1 LPYDPRPRRPPDL
14 PMTTSAPQ
22 TTRVAVVG
30 GGPAGLMAA
39 EVANAAG
46 LQVDLFEAK
55 GSVGRKF
62 LIAGKG
68 GLNLTH
74 GESRPGFDARYGERR
89 PEIARWLDAFDGDA
103 LRDWARGLGVETY
116 VGSSGRVFPNDRK
129 AAPLLRGWVR
139 RLRDAGVRFHVHHRW
154 LGWSADGA
162 LRFAT
167 SEGECRVRAD
177 ATVLALGG
185 ASWPEL
191 GSDGA
196 WVDLLAARGIDIAP
210 LRASNC
216 GFDVGWSAVL
226 SDKHAGAPLKPVV
239 AHWTDD
245 AGTPQS
251 LQGECVLTATGVEGS
266 LVYALSAMLRE
277 RIARDGATTLHLD
290 LAPGRSLERLEALLS
305 APRGKRS
312 IGDHLR
318 RQTGL
323 DAAKAALIFET
334 LPREAMND
342 PACVAARVKRLPLSL
357 KNPRPVAEAISTAG
371 GVRLEA
377 LDDSLQLKSMPGV
390 FCAGEMLDWE
400 APTGGY
406 LLTACFASG
415 LIAGRGVVTRTQGA
429 PRRPL

>member
-1 LPYDPRPRRPPDL
+1 MSSDTPD
-14 PMTTSAPQ
+14 
-22 TTRVAVVG
+22 TTRVAIVG

-46 LQVDLFEAK
+46 LQVDVFEGK

-74 GESRPGFDARYGERR
+74 GEPRPGFDARYRERA
-89 PEIARWLDAFDGDA
+89 PQVARWLNVFDGEA
-103 LRDWARGLGVETY
+103 LRAWARGLGVETY

-139 RLRDAGVRFHVHHRW
+139 RLRERGVRFHVHHRW
-154 LGWSADGA
+154 TGWSDDGA

-167 SEGECRVRAD
+167 PAGEHSVRAD

-191 GSDGA
+191 GSDGGWVPLLA
-196 WVDLLAARGIDIAP
+196 GRGVDLAP
-210 LRASNC
+210 LRPSNC
-216 GFDVGWSAVL
+216 GFDIGWSAL
-226 SDKHAGAPLKPVV
+226 LADKHAGAPLKPVV
-239 AHWTDD
+239 LHWRDLD
-245 AGTPQS
+245 GVERA
-251 LQGECVLTATGVEGS
+251 LQGECVLTATGLEGS
-266 LVYALSAMLRE
+266 AIYAISADLRE
-277 RIARDGATTLHLD
+277 TLARDGEAMLWLD
-290 LAPGRSLERLEALLS
+290 LAPGRDLERLRTDLAKS
-305 APRGKRS
+305 RGKRS
-312 IGDHLR
+312 VGEHLR
-318 RQTGL
+318 RQAGL
-323 DAAKAALIFET
+323 DAAKAALVFET
-334 LPREAMND
+334 LPRTVFDDAD
-342 PACVAARVKRLPLSL
+342 ALARTIKRLPLRL
-357 KNPRPVAEAISTAG
+357 VAARPVAEAISTAG

-377 LDDSLQLKSMPGV
+377 LDDTLQLKALPGV

-415 LIAGRGVVTRTQGA
+415 LMAGRGAVTYLETSS
-429 PRRPL
+429 